1 MAKLKKKCDERLEH
15 WFEEAMERIKKATGA
30 RTQVQ
35 LAEVLEVR
43 QSSISDAKR
52 RCSVPSDWFLKL
64 YRSHGLNPN
73 WLSDGQEP
81 VYLNASRGTVSADNL
96 LREAPAS
103 YGRTNARGR
112 VVQVSTMAGDS
123 ANPKVWAPLAIEDL
137 SIPESFHRP
146 ELTVVRVD
154 SAGMEPLILRGA
166 FVGIDTAQR
175 QHPDGELCAVHF
187 PHQGLLIRRVY
198 YQDGQFVLR
207 AEDKEHADQHVPAA
221 EMAGRTLG
229 RVVWVIQNLSSQ
241 G

>member
-81 VYLNASRGTVSADNL
+81 VYLNASRGSVSADNL
-96 LREAPAS
+96 LRETPAS

-112 VVQVSTMAGDS
+112 LVQVSTMAGAS
-123 ANPKVWAPLAIEDL
+123 ADPSVWSPQPTEDL

-146 ELTVVRVD
+146 ELLVLRVD
-154 SAGMEPLILRGA
+154 SAGMEPLIVRGA

-198 YQDGQFVLR
+198 YQDGQFILR
-207 AEDKEHADQHVPAA
+207 AEDKTHADLHVPAD
-221 EMAGRTLG
+221 EMAARTLG
-229 RVVWVIQNLSSQ
+229 RVVWVIQSFAPQS
-241 G
+241 

>member
-1 MAKLKKKCDERLEH
+1 MAKLKKKCDEGLEH

-81 VYLNASRGTVSADNL
+81 VYLNASRGSVSADNL
-96 LREAPAS
+96 LRETPAS

-112 VVQVSTMAGDS
+112 LVQVSTMAGAS
-123 ANPKVWAPLAIEDL
+123 ADPSVWTPQPTEDL

-146 ELTVVRVD
+146 ELLVLRVD
-154 SAGMEPLILRGA
+154 SAGMEPLIVRGA

-207 AEDKEHADQHVPAA
+207 AEDKTHADQHVPAD
-221 EMAGRTLG
+221 EMAARTLG
-229 RVVWVIQNLSSQ
+229 RVVWVIQSFAPQ

>member
-1 MAKLKKKCDERLEH
+1 MAKLKKKCDEHLER

-81 VYLNASRGTVSADNL
+81 VYLNSANGSVPAENL
-96 LREAPAS
+96 LRETPAS
-103 YGRTNARGR
+103 YGRSNARGR
-112 VVQVSTMAGDS
+112 VVPVSSMAGAD
-123 ANPKVWAPLAIEDL
+123 AQTWQPQPIEDL
-137 SIPESFHRP
+137 SIPDTFARP
-146 ELTVVRVD
+146 ELVVVRVD
-154 SAGMEPLILRGA
+154 SAAMEPLIVRGA
-166 FVGIDTAQR
+166 FVGVDCAQR

-187 PHQGLLIRRVY
+187 PHQGLLIRRVFCE
-198 YQDGQFVLR
+198 GNEFVLR
-207 AEDKEHADQHVPAA
+207 AEDKSHPELRVPAA
-221 EMAGRTLG
+221 DMAARTLG
-229 RVVWVIQNLSSQ
+229 AVVWVIQSFAPKA
-241 G
+241 

>member
-15 WFEEAMERIKKATGA
+15 WFEEAIERIKKATGA

-96 LREAPAS
+96 LRETPAS

-112 VVQVSTMAGDS
+112 LVQVSTMAGAS
-123 ANPKVWAPLAIEDL
+123 ADPNVWAPQPAEDL

-146 ELTVVRVD
+146 ELLVLRVD
-154 SAGMEPLILRGA
+154 SAGMEPLIVRGA

-207 AEDKEHADQHVPAA
+207 AEDKGHAELHVPAA
-221 EMAGRTLG
+221 EMATRTLG
-229 RVVWVIQNLSSQ
+229 RVIWVIQSFTPQ

>member
-1 MAKLKKKCDERLEH
+1 MAKLKKKCDERLER

-81 VYLNASRGTVSADNL
+81 VYLNASRGSVSAENL
-96 LREAPAS
+96 LRETPAS

-112 VVQVSTMAGDS
+112 VVPVSSMAGAAGDP
-123 ANPKVWAPLAIEDL
+123 NVWQAQPVEDL
-137 SIPESFHRP
+137 SIPDTFFSP
-146 ELTVVRVD
+146 DLVVLRVD

-166 FVGIDTAQR
+166 FVGVDTAQK
-175 QHPDGELCAVHF
+175 QHPDGDLCAVHF
-187 PHQGLLIRRVY
+187 PHQGLLIRRVFY
-198 YQDGQFVLR
+198 VDGQFVLR
-207 AEDKEHADQHVPAA
+207 AEDKTHADLHVPAA
-221 EMAGRTLG
+221 EMAARTLG
-229 RVVWVIQNLSSQ
+229 RVVWVIQNFASQ

>member
-81 VYLNASRGTVSADNL
+81 VYLNASRGAVAAENL

-103 YGRTNARGR
+103 YGRANARGR
-112 VVQVSTMAGDS
+112 VVQVSTMTGSS
-123 ANPKVWAPLAIEDL
+123 ADPNVWAPQPTEDL
-137 SIPESFHRP
+137 SIPESYHRP
-146 ELTVVRVD
+146 ELAVLRVD
-154 SAGMEPLILRGA
+154 SAAMEPVILRGA
-166 FVGIDTAQR
+166 FVGVDMAQR
-175 QHPDGELCAVHF
+175 QHPDGDLCAVHF

-207 AEDKEHADQHVPAA
+207 AEDKSHADLHVPAA
-221 EMAGRTLG
+221 EMAARTLG
-229 RVVWVIQNLSSQ
+229 RVVWVMQNLNPLA
-241 G
+241 

>member
-1 MAKLKKKCDERLEH
+1 VAKLKKKCDERLER

-35 LAEVLEVR
+35 LADVLEVR

-81 VYLNASRGTVSADNL
+81 VYLNASRGAVAAENL

-112 VVQVSTMAGDS
+112 IVQVSSMAGAGTDP
-123 ANPKVWAPLAIEDL
+123 AVWTPQPAEDL

-146 ELTVVRVD
+146 ELQVLRVD
-154 SAGMEPLILRGA
+154 SAAMEPLIMRGA
-166 FVGIDTAQR
+166 FVGVDMAQR
-175 QHPDGELCAVHF
+175 QHPDGDLCAVHF
-187 PHQGLLIRRVY
+187 PHQGLLLRRVY
-198 YQDGQFVLR
+198 CQDGQFVLK
-207 AEDKEHADQHVPAA
+207 AEDKAHADLLVPAA
-221 EMAGRTLG
+221 EMAARTLG
-229 RVVWVIQNLSSQ
+229 RVIWVMQGLNLQ

>member
-1 MAKLKKKCDERLEH
+1 VAKQKKQCDERLER

-96 LREAPAS
+96 LRETPAS

-123 ANPKVWAPLAIEDL
+123 ANPKTWTPQAVEDL

-146 ELTVVRVD
+146 ELIVVRVD
-154 SAGMEPLILRGA
+154 SASMEPLIRRGA

-198 YQDGQFVLR
+198 FQNGQFVLR
-207 AEDKEHADQHVPAA
+207 AEEKEHADLLVPAT
-221 EMAGRTLG
+221 EMAARTLG
-229 RVVWVIQNLSSQ
+229 QVVWVIQNLSSQ

>member
-1 MAKLKKKCDERLEH
+1 LKKKCDERLER

-81 VYLNASRGTVSADNL
+81 VYLNTNRGAVPAENL
-96 LREAPAS
+96 LRETPAS

-112 VVQVSTMAGDS
+112 VVPVSSMGGAGVDD
-123 ANPKVWAPLAIEDL
+123 AVWQPQPVEDL
-137 SIPESFHRP
+137 SIPDTFFRP
-146 ELTVVRVD
+146 ELVVVRVD
-154 SAGMEPLILRGA
+154 SAGMEPLIMHGA
-166 FVGIDTAQR
+166 FVGVDTAQR
-175 QHPDGELCAVHF
+175 QHPDGDLCAVHF
-187 PHQGLLIRRVY
+187 PHQGLLIRRVFY
-198 YQDGQFVLR
+198 EDGTFVLR
-207 AEDKEHADQHVPAA
+207 AEDKTHADLHVPAD
-221 EMAGRTLG
+221 EMASRTLG
-229 RVVWVIQNLSSQ
+229 RVLWVIQSLSHQ
-241 G
+241 A

>member
-96 LREAPAS
+96 LRETPAS

-112 VVQVSTMAGDS
+112 LVQVSTMAGGS
-123 ANPKVWAPLAIEDL
+123 ADPNLWAPQPAEDL

-146 ELTVVRVD
+146 ELLILRVD
-154 SAGMEPLILRGA
+154 SAGMEPLIVRGA

-187 PHQGLLIRRVY
+187 PHQGLLIRRVFY
-198 YQDGQFVLR
+198 RDGQFVLR
-207 AEDKEHADQHVPAA
+207 AEDKGHDELHVPAA
-221 EMAGRTLG
+221 EMAARTLG
-229 RVVWVIQNLSSQ
+229 RVVWVIQSFAPQ

>member
-1 MAKLKKKCDERLEH
+1 MAKLKKKCDERLER

-81 VYLNASRGTVSADNL
+81 VYLNASRGTVPADNL

-112 VVQVSTMAGDS
+112 VVLVSTMAGDG
-123 ANPKVWAPLAIEDL
+123 ANPKVWAPQPIEDL

-187 PHQGLLIRRVY
+187 PHQGLLLRRVY

-207 AEDKEHADQHVPAA
+207 AEDKEHADLHVPAA

-229 RVVWVIQNLSSQ
+229 RVIWVIQNLGSQ

>member
-1 MAKLKKKCDERLEH
+1 VAKLKKKCDERLEH

-81 VYLNASRGTVSADNL
+81 VYLNASRGAVAAENL

-103 YGRTNARGR
+103 YGRANARGR
-112 VVQVSTMAGDS
+112 VVQVSTMAGGGTDPS
-123 ANPKVWAPLAIEDL
+123 VWAPQPTEDL
-137 SIPESFHRP
+137 SIPESYHRP
-146 ELTVVRVD
+146 ELTVLRVD
-154 SAGMEPLILRGA
+154 SAAMEPVILRGA
-166 FVGIDTAQR
+166 FVGVDMAQR
-175 QHPDGELCAVHF
+175 QHPDGDLCAVHF
-187 PHQGLLIRRVY
+187 PHQGLLIRRVF

-207 AEDKEHADQHVPAA
+207 AVDKGHADLHVPAA
-221 EMAGRTLG
+221 EMAARTLG
-229 RVVWVIQNLSSQ
+229 RVVWVMQNLNPLA
-241 G
+241 

>member
-96 LREAPAS
+96 LRETPAS

-112 VVQVSTMAGDS
+112 LVQVSTMAGGS
-123 ANPKVWAPLAIEDL
+123 ADPNVWSPQPAEDL

-146 ELTVVRVD
+146 ELLVLRVD
-154 SAGMEPLILRGA
+154 SAGMEPLIVRGA

-187 PHQGLLIRRVY
+187 PHQGLLIRRVF

-207 AEDKEHADQHVPAA
+207 AEDKGHAELHVPAA
-221 EMAGRTLG
+221 EMSSRTLG
-229 RVVWVIQNLSSQ
+229 RVVWVIQSFAPQ